1 VEESEHEASTD
12 LSKEVSVDNN
22 DIDDDDVEDE
32 DDDDFDSECSAMSNI
47 DSKTDQF
54 VDQFRNETRS
64 LIAAGETMFF
74 ELMSID
80 GVAASD
86 ATGTH
91 DVDIQAEEVR
101 KPDRTERD
109 LRKLAIKTEIEK
121 LNSMQEAKETSV
133 AETEEVLLQVQQQL
147 AEIQK
152 SILVSF
158 GVTYR

>member
-22 DIDDDDVEDE
+22 DIDDDEDVEDE
-32 DDDDFDSECSAMSNI
+32 DEDDFDSECSAMSNI

-64 LIAAGETMFF
+64 LIAVGETMFF

-91 DVDIQAEEVR
+91 NVDIQAEEDR

-158 GVTYR
+158 GVT